1 MTTYRIL
8 LVITAACSALITSFF
23 INPADSNRGFE
34 PAQIIFP
41 PASIQAPETSDNEV
55 IENADPPTLAIKVCF
70 QDKCEYLAQSEMQH
84 ILTREGESMAES
96 EQYQTTVPFQL
107 PQQGVPIIEM

>member
-8 LVITAACSALITSFF
+8 LVITAACSALITAFF
-23 INPADSNRGFE
+23 INPADSNRVFE

-41 PASIQAPETSDNEV
+41 PALIQAPETSDNDI
-55 IENADPPTLAIKVCF
+55 IENAEPLTLAIKVCF
-70 QDKCEYLAQSEMQH
+70 QNKCEYLAQSEMQN
-84 ILTREGESMAES
+84 ILTRDGESMVER